1 MFCSTTQTEKRKSKW
16 NVEMNLNEETF
27 NARFSEMVGS
37 SPESSPECRNF
48 VKITEWG
55 HALQLNRQYT
65 FNSSEPCR
73 LSSFNFEYLTSAQMT
88 QVITDQYDLKKKK
101 TN

>member
-27 NARFSEMVGS
+27 KARFSEMVGS

-55 HALQLNRQYT
+55 HALQWNRTDNILSIVQ
-65 FNSSEPCR
+65 NHVDC
-73 LSSFNFEYLTSAQMT
+73 LSSTSS
-88 QVITDQYDLKKKK
+88 I
-101 TN
+101 